1 MAMAEAGA
9 DGSLVLL
16 TVELSDPTGYGRIVR
31 NASGAVASIVE
42 EKMLPPKKNE
52 FVK

>member
-1 MAMAEAGA
+1 MAMAEAEA

-31 NASGAVASIVE
+31 QCFRCRNF
-42 EKMLPPKKNE
+42 NR
-52 FVK
+52 